1 MLYIDIAGNGPRK
14 TCRGVI
20 EWFKSQYLPRHH
32 LDLYVVHRGLK
43 REGVTGWCMPSENTS
58 RPRSFLIEIHNE
70 LMGDEYI
77 KALLHELWHVH
88 QHLKCIL
95 SETEAQL
102 AEESLYEEFVTEID
116 NHSKIV

>member
-1 MLYIDIAGNGPRK
+1 
-14 TCRGVI
+14 
-20 EWFKSQYLPRHH
+20 
-32 LDLYVVHRGLK
+32 
-43 REGVTGWCMPSENTS
+43 
-58 RPRSFLIEIHNE
+58 
-70 LMGDEYI
+70 MGDEYI

-88 QHLKCIL
+88 QYLKGIL

>member
-1 MLYIDIAGNGPRK
+1 MLYLDVVGKGHRRLCK
-14 TCRGVI
+14 RVV
-20 EWFKSQYLPRHH
+20 EWFKGKYLPRHH

-88 QHLKCIL
+88 QHLKGIL